1 MKVLFALLLCAAL
14 ALGAWLY
21 VEGPSSTHREPAR
34 LALQID
40 AARVRPL
47 SDADLARLRSQ
58 AEHAAALAAATA
70 APAPAP
76 TASAAELPSPA
87 CLDVGG
93 FASEAAA
100 RKLRTRLGG
109 LGLADK
115 ISGSGADAGTRLR
128 ISGLDGPAQVQ
139 VHALLREYPKLEAT
153 HCVDTG
159 TAH

>member
-40 AARVRPL
+40 AARVRRL

-58 AEHAAALAAATA
+58 AEHAVALAAATA
-70 APAPAP
+70 APTP

-93 FASEAAA
+93 FATEAAA

-109 LGLADK
+109 LGLVDK